1 MERINRIMFN
11 INADV
16 IKKILEV
23 FSRMSALRMIAFS
36 LCIMMLGMVYV
47 TSDTWSAYI
56 GSRFNSLQQNE
67 MFKPATYQIKPQN
80 LASINAT
87 IGQFIQ
93 QNNDMAMILVYKLV
107 PEADAFYQGRVLVTG
122 ITSKSTNLNLEK
134 YNLKWL
140 PISAFRAQ
148 SNMILKGKTFI
159 GDIGVISRE
168 YLQPDNELRDEYL
181 TPANLLAIYNDG
193 AKYIISIPVK
203 TSRIDG
209 YVSIYFKE
217 VPQTDEEAKQYLTLA
232 QAVAGETGYYIS
244 Y

>member
-1 MERINRIMFN
+1 MFN

-23 FSRMSALRMIAFS
+23 FSRMSALRMIALS
-36 LCIMMLGMVYV
+36 MCLTMLGVVYV

-56 GSRFNSLQQNE
+56 GSRFNSIQQTE
-67 MFKPATYQIKPQN
+67 MFKPATYTIKAEN
-80 LASINAT
+80 LSSINAT
-87 IGQFIQ
+87 LGSFIQ
-93 QNNDMAMILVYKLV
+93 QNNDAAMILVYKLV
-107 PEADAFYQGRVLVTG
+107 PENDTFYQGRVLVTG
-122 ITSKSTNLNLEK
+122 VTSKSTNLNLEK

-159 GDIGVISRE
+159 GDIGVITRE

-181 TPANLLAIYNDG
+181 SPANLMAIYNDG
-193 AKYIISIPVK
+193 AKYIISVPIK
-203 TSRIDG
+203 TTRIEG
-209 YVSIYFKE
+209 YISIYFKN
-217 VPQTDEEAKQYLTLA
+217 VPSSDEQAKQFLDIATSI
-232 QAVAGETGYYIS
+232 AGETGYYIS

>member
-1 MERINRIMFN
+1 MFN

-23 FSRMSALRMIAFS
+23 FSRMSALRMVALS
-36 LCIMMLGMVYV
+36 LCLMMMGMVYV

-67 MFKPATYQIKPQN
+67 MFKPATYAIKPQN
-80 LASINAT
+80 LASINAS
-87 IGQFIQ
+87 IGTFIQ
-93 QNNDMAMILVYKLV
+93 QNNEIAMILVYKLV

-122 ITSKSTNLNLEK
+122 IASKSTNLNIDK

-181 TPANLLAIYNDG
+181 TPANLMAIYNDG
-193 AKYIISIPVK
+193 GKYVISVPIR
-203 TSRIDG
+203 TSRIEG
-209 YVSIYFKE
+209 YVSVIFRN
-217 VPQTDEEAKQYLTLA
+217 VPESDEQAKQYLNIA